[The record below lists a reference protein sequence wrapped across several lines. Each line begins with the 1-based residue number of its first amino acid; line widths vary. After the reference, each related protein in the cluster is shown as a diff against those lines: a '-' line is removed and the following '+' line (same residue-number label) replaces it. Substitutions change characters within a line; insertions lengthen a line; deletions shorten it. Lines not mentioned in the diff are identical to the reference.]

1 MVRKL
6 SAYRRRPATVDLSRE
21 RERAS
26 RQSEWELYRA
36 TVALEIVFT
45 NTKGTSHNLLKIKFD
60 ERVISLFET
69 RLFCGLVVRY

>member
-1 MVRKL
+1 MRKL
-6 SAYRRRPATVDLSRE
+6 SAYRRRPATVDLS